1 MDFLRRGGNKCI
13 NDIILDL
20 ISSDDIP
27 QSLVEGEGEGEGDS
41 AGSID
46 GRLNSGSANKKDAK
60 KTVGTVGSQVKEK
73 EKDSKI
79 DGGNMKS
86 VSSGSN
92 NSSKDSKKNKDSSE
106 VDSLLSLAVR
116 VIAAAA
122 SHDTYVTQCITF
134 QDKEPSIT
142 KEKDEEHSSTGVSGL
157 ISPEKKST
165 NTGCGTPARNH
176 QNEGSLLSSE
186 GLFKFDKLCNLLT
199 NADSSTKSAALSLL
213 MRILN
218 SLPLSTTLLPP
229 ISEVSS
235 DEEKCKALLELLG
248 PKSEEPG
255 VNAPKVPKVKTVI
268 PDGFLSEHSARMFL
282 RALISNL
289 NVKNIP
295 KENVPVDTGPDLHT
309 SLLDALSAFTSESP
323 DYYGKI
329 DIDNTDIRLES
340 LEFRKARQVRARVIK
355 NRAKNH
361 AKWAVSEGD
370 HMVKMI

>member
-1 MDFLRRGGNKCI
+1 
-13 NDIILDL
+13 
-20 ISSDDIP
+20 
-27 QSLVEGEGEGEGDS
+27 
-41 AGSID
+41 
-46 GRLNSGSANKKDAK
+46 
-60 KTVGTVGSQVKEK
+60 
-73 EKDSKI
+73 
-79 DGGNMKS
+79 MKS
-86 VSSGSN
+86 VSSGHN
-92 NSSKDSKKNKDSSE
+92 NSSKDSKDSKNKDSSE

-122 SHDTYVTQCITF
+122 SHDAYVTQCITF

-142 KEKDEEHSSTGVSGL
+142 KEKEKEHSSTAVSGL

-186 GLFKFDKLCNLLT
+186 GLFKFDKLCDLLT

-213 MRILN
+213 MRILK

-295 KENVPVDTGPDLHT
+295 KENVPKENVPVDTGPDLHT

-370 HMVKMI
+370 HMVEDDIM